1 MRPTDL
7 RGILGYTTHFRGKI
21 FVLSIDSRVIDHENF
36 KNLLL
41 DISVLRSLNV
51 NLILV
56 HGATT
61 RMIAL
66 ADRLGIA
73 LSDPEGQGVT
83 DPATLEVS
91 VLAGAQLS
99 QKILEGL
106 READLAGAVSNAL
119 IAHPSGIVNG
129 TDRAFTGRVERVES
143 TTLHSLL
150 ESGIIPVFPPL
161 GFDGEGH
168 TFRVPADLAALEVAR
183 AVRASKLIFV
193 GTSSGVRD
201 AGNLQAQFSVA
212 EAAKYVRD
220 QSGANPDYVL
230 RKMEIALKAC
240 QSGISRAHLI
250 DGLKDEALLGE
261 LFSNEGV
268 GTMVYANDYEA
279 IRPALKKDIRAIR
292 RLTQASVAEQELVPR
307 TESDLA
313 RIVRD
318 FFVFEIDGNVVG
330 CVALHRDS
338 SDPTQAE
345 LACLVVSEA
354 HANQGIGRKLV
365 AFVEKTAKESGV
377 KQLFTLSTRAFNFF
391 TQKGGF
397 VEKNA
402 DLLLPDRKAR
412 YEKSGRNSR
421 ILAKTLA

>member
-7 RGILGYTTHFRGKI
+7 RGILGYTTRFRGKI
-21 FVLSIDSRVIDHENF
+21 FVLSVDSRVIDHENF

-61 RMIAL
+61 RMEVL
-66 ADRLGIA
+66 ADRLGIR
-73 LSDPEGQGVT
+73 LSDTEGQGVT
-83 DPATLEVS
+83 DAATLEVS

-106 READLAGAVSNAL
+106 REVNLAGAVSNAL

-129 TDRAFTGRVERVES
+129 TDRILSGRVERVEIA
-143 TTLHSLL
+143 TVMSLL
-150 ESGIIPVFPPL
+150 DAGTIPVFPPL

-168 TFRVPADLAALEVAR
+168 TFRVPADLAAFEVAR
-183 AVRASKLIFV
+183 SVKAAKLIFV
-193 GTSSGVRD
+193 GTNSGVRD
-201 AGNLQAQFSVA
+201 AGSLQAQFSVA
-212 EAAKYVRD
+212 EATQFVRR
-220 QSGANPDYVL
+220 QSGANSEYVI

-268 GTMVYANDYEA
+268 GTMVYANEYEA
-279 IRPALKKDIRAIR
+279 IRPALKKDVRAIR
-292 RLTQASVAEQELVPR
+292 RLTQESVAEQELVLR
-307 TESDLA
+307 TEGDLA
-313 RIVRD
+313 RVVKD
-318 FFVFEIDGNVVG
+318 FFVFEIDGNVVA
-330 CVALHRDS
+330 CVALHH
-338 SDPTQAE
+338 DPEHADLAE

-365 AFVEKTAKESGV
+365 AFVEKTARETGV
-377 KQLFTLSTRAFNFF
+377 KELFTLSTRAFNFF

-397 VEKNA
+397 IEKGVEV
-402 DLLLPDRKAR
+402 LPPDRRVR

-421 ILAKTLA
+421 ILVKSL